1 MVIMFNIANKR
12 EFKNTVIDI
21 CTSREYR
28 RHYNYLRKKLNT
40 IDAYKGKYLYIKD
53 NDTKLLECL
62 KEIEPLL
69 TEVVVGNI
77 SNGGEYPT
85 NVTDLVLIQSP
96 VEKVDTFCEIVNRYL
111 DKVHYGTTPYVTP
124 EYLKSD
130 EC

>member
-1 MVIMFNIANKR
+1 MVIMFNVANKR

-28 RHYNYLRKKLNT
+28 SHYNYLRKRLNNPDT
-40 IDAYKGKYLYIKD
+40 YKGKYLHIKD

-62 KEIEPLL
+62 NEIEPLL
-69 TEVVVGNI
+69 TEIVVGNI

-85 NVTDLVLIQSP
+85 NVTDWVLIQSP
-96 VEKVDTFCEIVNRYL
+96 VEKVDKFCEIVNRYL
-111 DKVHYGTTPYVTP
+111 DKIHYGTSAYINPD
-124 EYLKSD
+124 YLKSE